1 MISLYGVTNR
11 QKSGYQILY
20 LIKFGKILI
29 YMVTRFS
36 ALGSAC
42 SSDAECSSIS
52 GYTGSI
58 VCENLLCKLG
68 KD

>member
-1 MISLYGVTNR
+1 MIYLYGVTNR
-11 QKSGYQILY
+11 QKSENQIVY

-42 SSDAECSSIS
+42 TSDAQCSSIS
-52 GYTGSI
+52 GYTGTI